1 MSNNKQ
7 INNLSG
13 CSGVLFLMAGLFLL
27 VIKLVTSATFSWFWV
42 FGVMFFPMW
51 FVLSIVALFIS
62 VVVGIICILLVACLI
77 AFIPWL
83 IWVLFRKITK
93 TRNKVQHR
101 R

>member
-1 MSNNKQ
+1 
-7 INNLSG
+7 
-13 CSGVLFLMAGLFLL
+13 
-27 VIKLVTSATFSWFWV
+27 
-42 FGVMFFPMW
+42 
-51 FVLSIVALFIS
+51 LSILALFIS
-62 VVVGIICILLVACLI
+62 VVVGLICTLLVACLI